1 MNIIEMTAGAK
12 IPWQEEAGILS
23 LNNDELVIDL
33 NARQADVQAV
43 IDICVTGAGKL
54 VEGYGEAYAVNI
66 LIPPRRYTERE
77 EPGTDMNGD
86 PTINIVKESLPLD
99 VKAVTLQLWGM
110 TATDSHD
117 RQKP

>member
-1 MNIIEMTAGAK
+1 MNIIEMTPGAK
-12 IPWQEEAGILS
+12 IPWQEEAGVLS
-23 LNNDELVIDL
+23 LNGGELVIDL
-33 NARQADVQAV
+33 SARQADVQAV
-43 IDICVTGAGKL
+43 VDVCFDRTGKL

-86 PTINIVKESLPLD
+86 PVVNVVKEALPLD

-110 TATDSHD
+110 TAIDN
-117 RQKP
+117 QAG